1 MKFFN
6 KQSEAAVIANGV
18 KQSRIETA
26 SFLAVTINVFLET
39 ERLALKAHSYN

>member
-6 KQSEAAVIANGV
+6 KQSEAVIANGV

-26 SFLAVTINVFLET
+26 SCPVVTIHVFLET
-39 ERLALKAHSYN
+39 ESLLLKAHRFN